1 LIGRGSINTV
11 YINRTITHELIYL
24 VLFTWIVLGGSAWQC
39 ADDDDDCQW
48 NTPTWAEK
56 KGSRQQIGWAL
67 EFFFPLAAGGQ
78 KWIETS
84 NFLLHKTSD
93 TNLIVS
99 GIHVFQMLTKRLE
112 IVVGTKH
119 SSNHNTKHLTMF
131 LDFCMVW
138 LGRTKYFRCFSISRV
153 CVCHILPAENTNR
166 LFLLRGLR
174 GEH

>member
-1 LIGRGSINTV
+1 MMMIANEILQL
-11 YINRTITHELIYL
+11 ELRRKEANNK
-24 VLFTWIVLGGSAWQC
+24 LGGPLSFSFPWQ
-39 ADDDDDCQW
+39 Q
-48 NTPTWAEK
+48 
-56 KGSRQQIGWAL
+56 
-67 EFFFPLAAGGQ
+67 AG
-78 KWIETS
+78 KSELKTS

-119 SSNHNTKHLTMF
+119 SSNYNTKHLTMF

>member
-1 LIGRGSINTV
+1 MMMMIANEILQL
-11 YINRTITHELIYL
+11 ELRRKEANNK
-24 VLFTWIVLGGSAWQC
+24 LGGPLSFSFPWQ
-39 ADDDDDCQW
+39 Q
-48 NTPTWAEK
+48 
-56 KGSRQQIGWAL
+56 
-67 EFFFPLAAGGQ
+67 AG
-78 KWIETS
+78 KSELKTS

>member
-1 LIGRGSINTV
+1 MMMMIANEILQLEPRRKEANKGGPLSFSFPWQQAGKS
-11 YINRTITHELIYL
+11 EL
-24 VLFTWIVLGGSAWQC
+24 
-39 ADDDDDCQW
+39 
-48 NTPTWAEK
+48 K
-56 KGSRQQIGWAL
+56 
-67 EFFFPLAAGGQ
+67 
-78 KWIETS
+78 TS

>member
-1 LIGRGSINTV
+1 MMMIANEILQL
-11 YINRTITHELIYL
+11 ELRRKEANNK
-24 VLFTWIVLGGSAWQC
+24 LGGPLSFSFPWQ
-39 ADDDDDCQW
+39 Q
-48 NTPTWAEK
+48 
-56 KGSRQQIGWAL
+56 
-67 EFFFPLAAGGQ
+67 AG
-78 KWIETS
+78 KSELKTS

-119 SSNHNTKHLTMF
+119 SSNYNTKHLTMF
-131 LDFCMVW
+131 LDFYMVW